1 MSKVLQYHLSL
12 ISKSRKARHEYFV
25 INCLKKTPT
34 RLFPLSSP
42 LSPKKNMARNLLER
56 YCFNRL
62 HDNDQKRNKH
72 IKRQ

>member
-25 INCLKKTPT
+25 INPSS
-34 RLFPLSSP
+34 LFPLPSP